1 MKTILELE
9 GRYLGRSWHPGR
21 SSFDVISPANG
32 KVIGSAAECGAAE
45 AAEAA
50 GVAEDAFRRWRTTT
64 AFERSEILERWAR
77 LMLENEGALAELM
90 SAEMGKP
97 IRESRGEVRYAAGFV
112 KWYAEEAKRVFGE
125 AFPSHVA
132 NKRLYALRQP
142 VGPVFGVTPWNFP
155 VAMVTRKAAP
165 ALAAGCT
172 FILKPAEQSPLSALM
187 SAQLWLDA
195 GGPPGTLQ
203 VLTASDPVP
212 LADALLADPRI
223 RKVTFTGSTAVGKI
237 LYRKSADTVKRISL
251 ELGGHAPLIVFDDAD
266 LEAAVRESI
275 ACKYRNS
282 GQTCVCTNR
291 IYVQRGIA
299 DAFTRAFAAAS
310 DRLRVGDPSDD
321 ASDIGP
327 LVDAQGLAKVEEH
340 LSDALEK
347 GATVVTGGSVIQGLY
362 FKPTV
367 ITGVTREMLL
377 MNEETFGPVAP
388 ITVFD
393 EEGEIVRLAND
404 TPYGLAAYVFTNDLS
419 RAHRMAEALDYGIV
433 GINDGVPSTP
443 QAPFGGVKQSG
454 IGREG
459 GSWGIEEYLEI
470 KYVSVGIR
478 GTAG

>member
-1 MKTILELE
+1 MEQIKELE
-9 GRYLGRSWHPGR
+9 GRYLGDGWRHGNDT
-21 SSFDVISPANG
+21 FEVTSPATG
-32 KVIGSAAECGAAE
+32 KVIGLAAECGVAE
-45 AAEAA
+45 AVEAA
-50 GVAEDAFRRWRTTT
+50 DVADKAFAGWRAKT
-64 AFERSEILERWAR
+64 AFERSALLERWAD
-77 LMLENEGALAELM
+77 LMLEHKAELASLM

-97 IRESRGEVRYAAGFV
+97 IRESLGEVVYAAGFV
-112 KWYAEEAKRVFGE
+112 KWYAEEAKRTYGE
-125 AFPSHVA
+125 TFPSHVGG
-132 NKRLYALRQP
+132 KRLYALRQP

-172 FILKPAEQSPLSALM
+172 FILKPAEQSPLSALLT
-187 SAQLWLDA
+187 AKLWSEA
-195 GGPPGTLQ
+195 GGPSGTLQ

-212 LADALLADPRI
+212 LSDTLMADSRI

-237 LYRKSADTVKRISL
+237 LYRKSAETVKRISL

-266 LEAAVRESI
+266 LEVAVREAI

-299 DAFTRAFAAAS
+299 DAFTQAFAAAS
-310 DRLRVGDPSDD
+310 NQLLVGDPSED
-321 ASDIGP
+321 ATDIGP
-327 LVDAQGLAKVEEH
+327 LVDHQGLEKVEEH
-340 LSDALEK
+340 LKDALAK
-347 GATVVTGGSVIQGLY
+347 GATVVSGGSVIEGLY
-362 FKPTV
+362 FRPTV
-367 ITGVTREMLL
+367 ITGVKPDMLL

-388 ITVFD
+388 IAIFD
-393 EEGEIVRLAND
+393 DEPEIVRLAND

-459 GSWGIEEYLEI
+459 GKWGLDEYLEI
-470 KYVSVGIR
+470 KYVSVGV
-478 GTAG
+478 GALTK